1 MPPSSGTMITLNKDE
16 PMNEIVNVTGN
27 LSLDELA
34 SKLGATSLNSKGPS
48 IPTLKINSRG
58 EDANGVQIPLGA
70 FFLNTPIEDRVYAK
84 EGVRFHALSNKIQY
98 QHWGEEGL
106 INKSILLDYA
116 KEEGRDMLGGYNC
129 NMPTYEQSRNFTEE
143 ERKEYNGIDR
153 YRVVRGLVSYTGKT
167 ASGEE
172 RTIENQPCVLS
183 LKRKNYGPFYHDVL
197 NRMGE
202 KKVWDFESILNADKV
217 TSPKGATYYVM
228 RFDPQFSTPVAMSQ
242 EIHDSLSAV
251 LELIDGENS
260 RIEDAWKKSNI
271 QYVEDQADEELADTL
286 EELEQSFDEAS

>member
-1 MPPSSGTMITLNKDE
+1 MITLNKDE
-16 PMNEIVNVTGN
+16 SMNELTTATGN
-27 LSLDELA
+27 LSLEELA
-34 SKLGATSLNSKGPS
+34 SKLGATSGNSKGPS

-58 EDANGVQIPLGA
+58 EDVNGVQIPLGA
-70 FFLNTPIEDRVYAK
+70 FFLNVPVSDRVYAK
-84 EGVRFHALSNKIQY
+84 DGVRFQALSNKIQY

-153 YRVVRGLVSYTGKT
+153 YRVVRGLVSYTGTT

-197 NRMGE
+197 SRMGE
-202 KKVWDFESILNADKV
+202 KKLWDFESVLKADKV
-217 TSPKGATYYVM
+217 QSPKGATYYVM
-228 RFDPQFSTPVAMSQ
+228 RFDPQFTTPIPMSQ
-242 EIHDSLSAV
+242 DIHDSLSAV
-251 LELIDGENS
+251 LELIDAENE
-260 RIEDAWKKSNI
+260 RIEKSWKKNNI
-271 QYVEDQADEELADTL
+271 QNYEDELDNSLADTL
-286 EELEQSFDEAS
+286 EELEQSFDEAV

>member
-1 MPPSSGTMITLNKDE
+1 
-16 PMNEIVNVTGN
+16 MNELTTATGN
-27 LSLDELA
+27 LSLEELA
-34 SKLGATSLNSKGPS
+34 SKLGATSGNSKGPS

-58 EDANGVQIPLGA
+58 EDVNGVQIPLGA
-70 FFLNTPIEDRVYAK
+70 FFLNVPVSDRVYAK
-84 EGVRFHALSNKIQY
+84 DGVRFQALSNKIQY

-153 YRVVRGLVSYTGKT
+153 YRVVRGLVSYTGTT

-197 NRMGE
+197 SRMGE
-202 KKVWDFESILNADKV
+202 KKLWDFESVLKADKV
-217 TSPKGATYYVM
+217 QSPKGATYYVM
-228 RFDPQFSTPVAMSQ
+228 RFDPQFTTPIPMSQ
-242 EIHDSLSAV
+242 DIHDSLSAV
-251 LELIDGENS
+251 LELIDAENE
-260 RIEDAWKKSNI
+260 RIEKSWKKNNI
-271 QYVEDQADEELADTL
+271 QNYEDELDNSLADTL
-286 EELEQSFDEAS
+286 EELEQSFDEAV